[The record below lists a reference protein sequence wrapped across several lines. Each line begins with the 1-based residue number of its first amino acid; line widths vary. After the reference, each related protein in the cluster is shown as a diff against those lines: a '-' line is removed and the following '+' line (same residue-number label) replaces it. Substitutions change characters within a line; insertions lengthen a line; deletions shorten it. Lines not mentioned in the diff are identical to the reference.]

1 MQLQR
6 LHRWSLMAFIM
17 ALVMLML
24 VLILMFNLH
33 YSSIVMRIVLMSSHQ
48 LGTSLQQIIIYHCT
62 ICASCYWTCITII
75 KSSQQVVNLHLT
87 VRYIS
92 EDYSIACWELN
103 STYKSCNN
111 FYILICALFL
121 TLSFVLWGLGC
132 GS

>member
-33 YSSIVMRIVLMSSHQ
+33 YSSIVMRIVLMLSHQ

-75 KSSQQVVNLHLT
+75 
-87 VRYIS
+87 
-92 EDYSIACWELN
+92 N
-103 STYKSCNN
+103 STSSHVIISI
-111 FYILICALFL
+111 FLFISIPHVELRSMRFRLWFLIEKFIEAHVHHLIN
-121 TLSFVLWGLGC
+121 TSFHYF
-132 GS
+132 S